1 MTCPHCGNSDVRR
14 SHSSQRGDVLHRA
27 FGRDAYRC
35 RKCRLRFFLPR
46 YAQIATHAKKKSN
59 RSGKAAKLLDF
70 RQRKRLTRRLIAI
83 AVFVVMFA
91 MFGLF
96 LQHIMEDHPPA
107 NNSQGAD
114 SSNQ

>member
-1 MTCPHCGNSDVRR
+1 MTCPHCGNSDIRR
-14 SHSSQRGDVLHRA
+14 SHSSQWSDVLHRA

-35 RKCRLRFFLPR
+35 RKCRLRFYSPR
-46 YAQIATHAKKKSN
+46 YAQITTHATKKSD
-59 RSGKAAKLLDF
+59 RSGKAAKRLDF
-70 RQRKRLTRRLIAI
+70 RRRKRLIRRLITI

-96 LQHIMEDHPPA
+96 LRHIMEDHPPA